1 MNENLVVRRA
11 VLDDAEDIA
20 RVHTRS
26 WQFAYQGILSNDY
39 LDALRW
45 ETRFEMWNRRLG
57 DTQSTSNNVFVST
70 EADRRVTGFAS
81 IGEVRDDDLTSR
93 KFFELYAIYVAPEFW
108 DLGVGRALWD
118 IALASLPSG
127 TPGVSL
133 WVLTENERGRRFYE
147 RRGFES
153 DGTSR
158 IEQIGG
164 RALEELRYFRPSE
177 LKAL

>member
-1 MNENLVVRRA
+1 MIDDLVVRRA
-11 VLDDAEDIA
+11 TVDDAEGVA

-26 WQFAYQGILSNDY
+26 WQFAYRGILSNDY

-45 ETRFEMWNRRLG
+45 ETRFEMWSRRLS
-57 DTQSTSNNVFVST
+57 DTQPTSNNVFVAT
-70 EADRRVTGFAS
+70 ETDGTVTGFAS

-108 DLGVGRALWD
+108 DLGVGRALWE
-118 IALASLPSG
+118 IALTSVPSG

-147 RRGFES
+147 RQGFES

-158 IEQIGG
+158 IEEIGG
-164 RALEELRYFRPSE
+164 RALEELRYLRQNE
-177 LKAL
+177 LKAP